1 MAALRRLANVISE
14 SRSKKRA
21 GPRMGPA
28 CIPSGGAGWPS
39 PLRGSVGLGAT
50 IPMLRIGAPRLEP
63 ASLQLQNLLI
73 AK

>member
-14 SRSKKRA
+14 SHSKKKA

-28 CIPSGGAGWPS
+28 CFPSGGAGWPS
-39 PLRGSVGLGAT
+39 PLRGSVGLGAS

-63 ASLQLQNLLI
+63 APSQVQNLLN